1 MLLADSSGRR
11 GEGTNHAGPPR
22 PGCVG
27 AGRGWKAQQRSEGGG
42 SEPTLPRQCGRGG
55 RRHSSWRRPG
65 KKGIPR
71 ALAPCLSGGGGG
83 ETGQAVGLAGLHRL
97 QRRDRRQPRPAPARP
112 RARSRPHLEEELH
125 VRTAEVVGPVQ
136 LPQDVHGQ
144 RDVVQHLLDLA
155 LQTLQHLLGAQVGP
169 RLGQTEDVP
178 KSGRASWA
186 GPRAPSAGGRAGWG
200 PAAVARRVPLGFTP
214 QPVCRALRGFQET
227 ELLPSPGPSA
237 PAQAAQACWCGTRR
251 PRKPQPSLARWDSP
265 PSNTGLG
272 GLALPR
278 SWENSG

>member
-1 MLLADSSGRR
+1 MWGR
-11 GEGTNHAGPPR
+11 GEGG
-22 PGCVG
+22 
-27 AGRGWKAQQRSEGGG
+27 
-42 SEPTLPRQCGRGG
+42 
-55 RRHSSWRRPG
+55 RHSSGVRAAAASRLYLDSADAAEEGIHPGEGQGRREFPG
-65 KKGIPR
+65 HW
-71 ALAPCLSGGGGG
+71 LLVFLG
-83 ETGQAVGLAGLHRL
+83 EEEGRRDRPWASQVFTGSNAGT
-97 QRRDRRQPRPAPARP
+97 DRRQPRPAPARP
-112 RARSRPHLEEELH
+112 RAHSRPHLEEELH

-237 PAQAAQACWCGTRR
+237 PAQAAQACRCGTRR
-251 PRKPQPSLARWDSP
+251 PRKPRPSLACWDSP